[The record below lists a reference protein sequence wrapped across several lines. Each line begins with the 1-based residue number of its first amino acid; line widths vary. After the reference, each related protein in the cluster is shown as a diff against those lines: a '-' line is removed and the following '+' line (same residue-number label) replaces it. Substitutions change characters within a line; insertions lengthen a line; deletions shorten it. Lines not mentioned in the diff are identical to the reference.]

1 MPELHD
7 LSPTQ
12 GSHRNRKRVGRGPG
26 SGKGKTSGRGE
37 NGQGSRSG
45 GRVRRGFEGG
55 QMPLQRRI
63 PKRGFTNI
71 HRVEFQVVNVRDLTR
86 IEPGEV
92 TPEILYAHGLVR
104 KLNQPVKILGTGELE
119 GAYQISVHKF
129 SGSARTKIEAAGG
142 TATVLVRAAAPE
154 EAPDAAE
161 AASKEPAPEAE
172 EPALEAAEVPAL
184 EAEVAEE
191 TPAPEGDEASEA
203 EEEQA

>member
-26 SGKGKTSGRGE
+26 SGTGKTSGRGHK
-37 NGQGSRSG
+37 GQGSRSG
-45 GRVRRGFEGG
+45 GGVRLGFEGG

-71 HRVEFQVVNVRDLTR
+71 NRKEFQAVNIRDLAR
-86 IEPGEV
+86 VDAGEV

-104 KLNQPVKILGTGELE
+104 KLNRPVKILGTGELE
-119 GAYQISVHKF
+119 GAYQVSAHGF
-129 SGSARTKIEAAGG
+129 SASARKKIEDAGG
-142 TATVLVRAAAPE
+142 SVTVLSLEPTASEAHAGQDGE
-154 EAPDAAE
+154 EAGSDEAAE
-161 AASKEPAPEAE
+161 AAAGSEGEAE
-172 EPALEAAEVPAL
+172 EAS
-184 EAEVAEE
+184 
-191 TPAPEGDEASEA
+191 APEGDEASSEA